1 MQSCLCQV
9 FPFFLLWKVQ
19 SLNLAQEIFA
29 VLQAELQ
36 TFDLAEVIDPS
47 IRTVGDLVLN
57 SCTSRAHPENTNMHE
72 EIPP

>member
-1 MQSCLCQV
+1 M
-9 FPFFLLWKVQ
+9 
-19 SLNLAQEIFA
+19 NLVQEIFA